1 MAQRLMTPGVYIE
14 EVNAFPGSVVEVAT
28 AIPAFIGYTE
38 KASRNGKDLVNQPT
52 RITSIAEFHHLF
64 GGAFF
69 PRFTLNQLVEGDLNK
84 HKIKINGTDKAINF
98 EQDNLMYMLY
108 RGLQLF
114 FSNGGG
120 ACYIVSVG
128 IYEGVKLVDIQKGK
142 LEGGLI
148 PLLKEQEPTMIII
161 PDAVKLSDD
170 DCYDLY
176 KKVLAHCAKMQS
188 RIAILDVFRGDEV
201 RIVNFT
207 DPKVDIITNFRESIG
222 SEYLN
227 YAAAYYPWLNTNV
240 IQKTEITFEN
250 LITPLGT
257 LLPPTETVALS
268 LVNDFP
274 TDDAGFLMNLK
285 KDKADDFNKALE
297 IDTEK
302 ALKLNPQFKF
312 PTEPGEVK
320 KPTVV
325 AQPKAVTEPKPAV
338 AAPPALATPSTDQDR
353 AKFEEATKK
362 FEEYEVKRKA
372 FEEFGKATK
381 ARSEYLDNY
390 EKYEAYLI
398 SLKKY
403 FSSLHD
409 SLVKNK
415 LTQVKSLLPDYIK
428 NKNRNYHLGLIA
440 TSPTYT
446 QILDEIREFANILP
460 PSAAMAGIYTMVDN
474 NRGVWKSPANI
485 SLNSV
490 LKPTANITHDE
501 QENLNVDAISG
512 KSINAIRTFPGIGTL
527 VWGGRTLDGNSLDWK
542 YINVRRTMIML
553 EQSIKMALRSYV
565 FEPNDANTWVSVK
578 SMIVNYLT
586 EKWKQGALA
595 GASPDDAF
603 EVQVGLGLTM
613 TGLDILEGKML
624 VSVKLAIVRPA
635 EFIVVTFEQQMQK
648 S

>member
-38 KASRNGKDLVNQPT
+38 KASRNGKDLENQPV
-52 RITSIAEFHHLF
+52 RITSIAEYHNLF

-69 PRFTLNQLVEGDLNK
+69 PKFTLDPPVSGKIDK
-84 HKIKINGTDKAINF
+84 HKITIEQTEIAINY
-98 EQDNLMYMLY
+98 QQGDLMYMLY

-120 ACYIVSVG
+120 ACYIVS
-128 IYEGVKLVDIQKGK
+128 IGK
-142 LEGGLI
+142 YKAEQVEIKKEVLEAGLN
-148 PLLKEQEPTMIII
+148 PLLKEQEPTMVVV
-161 PDAVKLSDD
+161 PDAVKLSADE
-170 DCYDLY
+170 CYDLY

-188 RIAILDVFRGDEV
+188 RVAILDVYRGDEIRV
-201 RIVNFT
+201 VDYS
-207 DPKVDIITNFRESIG
+207 DPNVDIITNFRESIG
-222 SEYLN
+222 SENLN
-227 YAAAYYPWLNTNV
+227 YAAAYYPWLNTN
-240 IQKTEITFEN
+240 IIPKGEITFEN
-250 LITPLGT
+250 INTPLIT
-257 LLPPTETVALS
+257 LLPKKETDAIG
-268 LVNDFP
+268 LVKEFP

-285 KDKADDFNKALE
+285 KDKADDFKKALD
-297 IDTEK
+297 IDLEK
-302 ALKLNPQFKF
+302 ALKINPQFKL
-312 PTEPGEVK
+312 PTEPPEVK
-320 KPTVV
+320 KPKV
-325 AQPKAVTEPKPAV
+325 AVQPKEVVTEPKPV
-338 AAPPALATPSTDQDR
+338 VTAPTALAATATDQDK
-353 AKFEEATKK
+353 AKFNEATKK
-362 FEEYEVKRKA
+362 FEEYEEKRKA
-372 FEEFGKATK
+372 FVEYDK
-381 ARSEYLDNY
+381 ARQAYADNAKNKAEYETYLDNLY
-390 EKYEAYLI
+390 KYYSALND
-398 SLKKY
+398 L
-403 FSSLHD
+403 LD
-409 SLVKNK
+409 TNK
-415 LTQVKSLLPDYIK
+415 LTQVKSLLPDYKK
-428 NKNRNYHLGLIA
+428 NKNRNYHQGLIA
-440 TSPTYT
+440 TSPTYS
-446 QILDEIREFANILP
+446 QLLEEIRTFANILP
-460 PSAAMAGIYTMVDN
+460 PAAAMAGIYTMVDN
-474 NRGVWKSPANI
+474 NRGVWKSPANV

-501 QENLNVDAISG
+501 QENLNVDATSG

-603 EVQVGLGLTM
+603 EVNVGLGATM